1 MGNVTTMDFCHLCAP
16 GGCFSNYCF
25 VHYGMKKSIG
35 IDTNTTARIKNLS
48 EHYIGFSQHLR
59 PWLSELSI
67 KCKESGYFQVTPMS
81 VITSFYDDVR
91 DKEIAAYACLH
102 IREPYG
108 KYERVLELR
117 ELIGEHPWKW
127 FEQRMFVPISHD
139 EDFYH
144 ATGGIRN
151 CLLAKVF
158 ENLWKECSANNCSSV
173 YDAIHGM
180 MKRKHL
186 SYYETLAELIGSDQ
200 NDYKESIRLFLVVLG
215 TSDGIGCGA
224 WSIEQGDTKCPLSHE
239 LRQFLK
245 LWFPNYLAVGADKA
259 IQLLGFDRG
268 SDFLYA
274 YWGWKELQKRNPKEC
289 ARFAKIYNSRYESGI
304 FLPPCRWKNI
314 LPQIDFG

>member
-1 MGNVTTMDFCHLCAP
+1 MKNKLDAEDARETRKKIMIRH
-16 GGCFSNYCF
+16 F
-25 VHYGMKKSIG
+25 V
-35 IDTNTTARIKNLS
+35 
-48 EHYIGFSQHLR
+48 GFTEHLR
-59 PWLSELSI
+59 TWLSELSNS
-67 KCKESGYFQVTPMS
+67 CKQNGFFPITPMS
-81 VITSFYDDVR
+81 IITSFYEDVR

-102 IREPYG
+102 IRDPYG
-108 KYERVLELR
+108 AYERVSELR
-117 ELIGEHPWKW
+117 EMMGEHPWRW
-127 FEQRMFVPISHD
+127 FEQRMFISNGYG

-158 ENLWKECSANNCSSV
+158 GNLWKECSEHNEASV
-173 YDAIHGM
+173 YDAICGM
-180 MKRKHL
+180 MNRKHL
-186 SYYETLAELIGSDQ
+186 SYYEALAELIGSEL

-224 WSIEQGDTKCPLSHE
+224 WSIDQEEIKCPLSHE

-268 SDFLYA
+268 CDFLYA

-289 ARFAKIYNSRYESGI
+289 ARFTRRYLIRYKSGI
-304 FLPPCRWKNI
+304 LFHVSRWREMLPPINLETK
-314 LPQIDFG
+314 Q